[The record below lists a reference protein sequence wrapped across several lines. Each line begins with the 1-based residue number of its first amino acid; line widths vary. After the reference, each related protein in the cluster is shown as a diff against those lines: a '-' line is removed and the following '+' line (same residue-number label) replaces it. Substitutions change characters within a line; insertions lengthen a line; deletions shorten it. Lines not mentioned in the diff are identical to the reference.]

1 MPWGKEGI
9 LIGIGGGRN
18 DTFSQLN
25 IVDVYDLSTRTWT
38 KQATDGSTPKYRVN
52 PCAVVG
58 SASDGSSHNIYF
70 FGGQNLIPYGDQVQF
85 SDMWILSIP
94 SFSWIQV
101 DTKGQSVP
109 PARAGHTCELHGSE
123 MVVIGGYVGQELSCD
138 SPGIYVFD
146 TFSTEWKTSFNPSSG
161 SPSPAEF
168 YKVPQVV
175 VNLVG
180 GDANGGATITQP
192 VQSADPDSPVATGQP
207 GDYKYT
213 TIISHNAKPTVATT
227 TNSDGSVTTYS
238 PIDDSSSGTPN
249 VGLIIGGTIGGIAV
263 LVILVLLGAYVWY
276 RKKIKELREASEKIA
291 AGNDHSRRT
300 SGGDTLMGAE
310 LERSDS
316 EMELVG
322 EPTFWGVLLSPR
334 RSLRVVNH

>member
-1 MPWGKEGI
+1 M
-9 LIGIGGGRN
+9 
-18 DTFSQLN
+18 
-25 IVDVYDLSTRTWT
+25 
-38 KQATDGSTPKYRVN
+38 
-52 PCAVVG
+52 
-58 SASDGSSHNIYF
+58 
-70 FGGQNLIPYGDQVQF
+70 
-85 SDMWILSIP
+85 
-94 SFSWIQV
+94 

-146 TFSTEWKTSFNPSSG
+146 TFSAEWRTNYDSSSG
-161 SPSPAEF
+161 SSSPAEF

-180 GDANGGATITQP
+180 GDATGGATITQP

-213 TIISHNAKPTVATT
+213 TITPHNAKPTVATV
-227 TNSDGSVTTYS
+227 TNSDGSVTTTTSYPS
-238 PIDDSSSGTPN
+238 IGDSSSKTPN

-263 LVILVLLGAYVWY
+263 LVILILLGAYVWY
-276 RKKIKELREASEKIA
+276 RKKIKELREASEKLAIS
-291 AGNDHSRRT
+291 NSRRT
-300 SGGDTLMGAE
+300 SGGDTLVGAE

-316 EMELVG
+316 EMELMG